1 MVVGADVEDLFY
13 AAVGLKVS
21 LDGVFIGNSC
31 FLREGEL

>member
-13 AAVGLKVS
+13 TAIGFKVL

-31 FLREGEL
+31 FLRDSEF